1 MNTPRVSKFIDR
13 ALHVVLALCVAI
25 TVITTLVVVI
35 ILGKESFLF
44 FQEVSPTEFLFG
56 TRWEPL
62 LEPKSF
68 GVLPLVVGTLKIV
81 FGSILIALPVGL
93 VIAIYLSEFTSNNVR
108 SIIKPFLEI
117 LVGIP
122 TVVYGYFALSFVT
135 PLLRKLFPEMNIFN
149 AASAAIVV
157 AIMIFPMV
165 TSLCDDAFRALPN
178 SLREGAFALGATR
191 YEVAIQII
199 IPAAA
204 SRIGAAVVLALSRAI
219 GETMAVT
226 LAAGA
231 TPELSFSFLESIQ
244 TMTAYIVQVS
254 LGDIAAGGVEYMTCY
269 AVGLLLF
276 IMTLIMNILGNHF
289 QLKSRVAQ

>member
-1 MNTPRVSKFIDR
+1 MISKFIDH
-13 ALHVVLALCVAI
+13 ALHWTLVVCVAI

-35 ILGKESFLF
+35 ILGKESYLF
-44 FQEVSPTEFLFG
+44 FQEVPVFDFLFG

-68 GVLPLVVGTLKIV
+68 GVLPLVVGTMKIV
-81 FGSILIALPVGL
+81 FGSISIALPVGL
-93 VIAIYLSEFTSNNVR
+93 MIAIYMSEFTSDNVR
-108 SIIKPFLEI
+108 SIVKPFLEI

-122 TVVYGYFALSFVT
+122 TVVYGYFALTFVT
-135 PLLRKLFPEMNIFN
+135 PMLRKLFPEMNIFN

-165 TSLCDDAFRALPN
+165 TSLCDDAFRALPR

-199 IPAAA
+199 MPAAA

-231 TPELSFSFLESIQ
+231 TPEVSLTFLESIQ

-254 LGDIAAGGVEYMTCY
+254 LGDIQAGGVEYMTCY

-276 IMTLIMNILGNHF
+276 LMTLVMNILGNHF
-289 QLKSRVAQ
+289 QLKSRVSQ

>member
-1 MNTPRVSKFIDR
+1 MISKFIDH
-13 ALHVVLALCVAI
+13 ALHWTLVVCVAI

-35 ILGKESFLF
+35 ILGKESYLF
-44 FQEVSPTEFLFG
+44 FQEVPVFDFLFG

-68 GVLPLVVGTLKIV
+68 GVLPLVVGTMKIV
-81 FGSILIALPVGL
+81 FGSISIALPVGL
-93 VIAIYLSEFTSNNVR
+93 MIAIYMSEFTSDNVR
-108 SIIKPFLEI
+108 SIVKPFLEI

-122 TVVYGYFALSFVT
+122 TVVYGYFALTFVT
-135 PLLRKLFPEMNIFN
+135 PMLRKLFPEMNIFN

-165 TSLCDDAFRALPN
+165 TSLCDDAFRALPR

-199 IPAAA
+199 MPAAA

-231 TPELSFSFLESIQ
+231 TPELSLTFLESIQ

-254 LGDIAAGGVEYMTCY
+254 LGDIQAGGVEYMTCY

-276 IMTLIMNILGNHF
+276 LMTLVMNILGNHF
-289 QLKSRVAQ
+289 QLKSRVSQ